1 MWFVIF
7 QGISQPLNGKGLHET
22 FAVENFLVVMALCT
36 VLTCLP
42 VMPVNSARRGECWLH
57 FLELTPLIFLS
68 LIVSLC
74 TPGPPVISQTC
85 LVTSAIAC
93 SQGGRGE
100 MLHRW
105 EWRRAVVRHFCISFT
120 RRKKK
125 KPEIDRTVPFFWHQQ
140 NYPREMR
147 TDLGLLSSGASIMKS
162 KSYKNERMYFKA
174 PSCCHRECKDHLPA
188 LALPLYGDRGGGWW
202 GKVDCGEHFSRLSC
216 LQYESATGNGG
227 E

>member
-162 KSYKNERMYFKA
+162 NSLIKMNGCISR
-174 PSCCHRECKDHLPA
+174 
-188 LALPLYGDRGGGWW
+188 LPLA
-202 GKVDCGEHFSRLSC
+202 
-216 LQYESATGNGG
+216 ATGSAKTTCLHSHFPSMVTVVVAGV
-227 E
+227 ER

>member
-57 FLELTPLIFLS
+57 LSWAYPSHFSELNRVLVYTRTPCYIANMLGDFCHSLLS
-68 LIVSLC
+68 RWTRGNAAQMRMKESC
-74 TPGPPVISQTC
+74 SQT
-85 LVTSAIAC
+85 L
-93 SQGGRGE
+93 
-100 MLHRW
+100 LHLIYK
-105 EWRRAVVRHFCISFT
+105 E
-120 RRKKK
+120 KKK
-125 KPEIDRTVPFFWHQQ
+125 KPETDRTVPFFWHQQ

-162 KSYKNERMYFKA
+162 NSLIKMNGCISR
-174 PSCCHRECKDHLPA
+174 
-188 LALPLYGDRGGGWW
+188 LPLA
-202 GKVDCGEHFSRLSC
+202 
-216 LQYESATGNGG
+216 ATGSAKTTCLHSHFPSMVTVVVAGV
-227 E
+227 ER

>member
-125 KPEIDRTVPFFWHQQ
+125 KARDRQDCAVLLASAELPQRNENRLGPAIFWCQH
-140 NYPREMR
+140 
-147 TDLGLLSSGASIMKS
+147 
-162 KSYKNERMYFKA
+162 NEK
-174 PSCCHRECKDHLPA
+174 
-188 LALPLYGDRGGGWW
+188 
-202 GKVDCGEHFSRLSC
+202 
-216 LQYESATGNGG
+216 
-227 E
+227 

>member
-125 KPEIDRTVPFFWHQQ
+125 SQRQTGQCRSFGISRTTPEKWEQTWACYLLVP
-140 NYPREMR
+140 
-147 TDLGLLSSGASIMKS
+147 A
-162 KSYKNERMYFKA
+162 
-174 PSCCHRECKDHLPA
+174 
-188 LALPLYGDRGGGWW
+188 
-202 GKVDCGEHFSRLSC
+202 
-216 LQYESATGNGG
+216 
-227 E
+227 

>member
-162 KSYKNERMYFKA
+162 NSLIKMNG
-174 PSCCHRECKDHLPA
+174 CI
-188 LALPLYGDRGGGWW
+188 
-202 GKVDCGEHFSRLSC
+202 SRLSHA
-216 LQYESATGNGG
+216 ATGSAKTTCLHSHFPSMVTVVVAGV
-227 E
+227 ER

>member
-125 KPEIDRTVPFFWHQQ
+125 SQRQTGQCRSFGISRTTPEKWEQTCACYLLVP
-140 NYPREMR
+140 
-147 TDLGLLSSGASIMKS
+147 A
-162 KSYKNERMYFKA
+162 
-174 PSCCHRECKDHLPA
+174 
-188 LALPLYGDRGGGWW
+188 
-202 GKVDCGEHFSRLSC
+202 
-216 LQYESATGNGG
+216 
-227 E
+227 

>member
-162 KSYKNERMYFKA
+162 NSLIKMNGCISR
-174 PSCCHRECKDHLPA
+174 
-188 LALPLYGDRGGGWW
+188 LPLA
-202 GKVDCGEHFSRLSC
+202 
-216 LQYESATGNGG
+216 ATGSAKTTCLHSHFPSMVTVVVAGG
-227 E
+227 ER

>member
-57 FLELTPLIFLS
+57 LSWAYPSHFSELNRVLVYTRTPCYIANMLGDFCHSLLS
-68 LIVSLC
+68 RWTRGNAAQMRMKESC
-74 TPGPPVISQTC
+74 SQT
-85 LVTSAIAC
+85 L
-93 SQGGRGE
+93 
-100 MLHRW
+100 LHLIYK
-105 EWRRAVVRHFCISFT
+105 E
-120 RRKKK
+120 KKK
-125 KPEIDRTVPFFWHQQ
+125 KPETDRTVPFFWHQQ

-188 LALPLYGDRGGGWW
+188 LALPLYGDRGGGWC